1 MLVGSENGAV
11 RIFPLVE
18 GESLEHHIGE
28 FSSYW
33 TFNVH
38 DNHYGHLTHI
48 CCSHDDKYVLTAG
61 NDGNIFVFKACLE
74 AKPKKK
80 ELLHRGDIKVRTGT
94 VLREI
99 TVSANICMCGCGAC
113 VPLFALIPYVYAH
126 NVHIMCVC
134 LLIPMVV
141 VLSYTAVCSGP
152 DQ

>member
-18 GESLEHHIGE
+18 GDSSEHHIE
-28 FSSYW
+28 DFSSYW

-38 DNHYGHLTHI
+38 DNHYGHVTHI

-80 ELLHRGDIKVRTGT
+80 ELLHQGDIKVRT
-94 VLREI
+94 VFRAI
-99 TVSANICMCGCGAC
+99 TVSVHVSLYLYSYHI
-113 VPLFALIPYVYAH
+113 IYAR
-126 NVHIMCVC
+126 VCIHIMYVW
-134 LLIPMVV
+134 V
-141 VLSYTAVCSGP
+141 
-152 DQ
+152 

>member
-18 GESLEHHIGE
+18 GESPECHFGE

-80 ELLHRGDIKVRTGT
+80 ELLHRGDIKVRT

-99 TVSANICMCGCGAC
+99 TISADIRMCGCGAC
-113 VPLFALIPYVYAH
+113 VPLYVLLPYVYAL
-126 NVHIMCVC
+126 NVCV